1 MLILAF
7 INQALNRLNVFQ
19 DDHTFILGAYHSAK
33 EHIGKQCI
41 VIKCIWYC
49 YRNMNEFRETKENY
63 AAGVIVH

>member
-7 INQALNRLNVFQ
+7 INQALNRLNGFQ
-19 DDHTFILGAYHSAK
+19 DDHKFILGAYHSAK
-33 EHIGKQCI
+33 ECTGKQCV

-63 AAGVIVH
+63 AADVIFH